1 MKNVNKALLTP
12 EILQEYVDINPL
24 ETWEHFRDERR
35 EGYRQIK
42 QQLTNDQRGLC
53 AYCEIDLH
61 IDTRRGLD
69 DFRVE
74 HFIPKSLPSPP
85 NYALDWS
92 NMLGVCHGGSQSS
105 VCDSARYSNKQED
118 HSCDVPKANHD
129 WTGDIL
135 NPLNIPSSP
144 RLFKFDESTGDIMVD
159 AMTCPSALQHRASET
174 IRLLRLSAPRLNNLR
189 LPVFEMLN
197 EKIQELATQG
207 LEIEEAAN
215 LLAEEL
221 IPEKSEMHLPA
232 FFTSIRWY
240 LGEAAESRLQSINY
254 AG

>member
-35 EGYRQIK
+35 EGYQQIK

-61 IDTRRGLD
+61 IDAQRGLD

-74 HFIPKSLPSPP
+74 HFIPKKPHNPPP
-85 NYALDWS
+85 NHALDWK
-92 NMLGVCHGGSQSS
+92 NLLAVCTGGNTMGLEINTRFTSP
-105 VCDSARYSNKQED
+105 D